1 MKELRSQ
8 QQPLGWAGFETAS
21 PLRLP
26 VSWHKEGRE
35 GGRAPARQQ
44 ANSSQPALAVWAVP
58 DQQLLGRSG
67 CRDHVRATLS
77 AARRLDGAPAAAHK
91 KALGAW
97 RRLGEPP
104 GGAWIRQRRRLA
116 ANARERRRMLVLNV
130 AFDRL
135 RSVVPALRGERKLSK
150 AETLQMAK
158 IYISMLSEL
167 VQEVAAGAP
176 GREVATQAPA
186 TPPGSDGNR
195 SPPAAFPGS
204 TN

>member
-1 MKELRSQ
+1 
-8 QQPLGWAGFETAS
+8 
-21 PLRLP
+21 
-26 VSWHKEGRE
+26 GRRK
-35 GGRAPARQQ
+35 G
-44 ANSSQPALAVWAVP
+44 
-58 DQQLLGRSG
+58 
-67 CRDHVRATLS
+67 
-77 AARRLDGAPAAAHK
+77 

-135 RSVVPALRGERKLSK
+135 RSVVPALRGEQKLSK

-195 SPPAAFPGS
+195 SPPRVVFVFWKGGGKKNENTLVRGATPLSLPCLYYVHGRRC
-204 TN
+204 TNRIKLGVVKALGREPHWRVDRTALGLRC

>member
-1 MKELRSQ
+1 MS
-8 QQPLGWAGFETAS
+8 GWLLIYVVVNDCSSCGEWIVKI
-21 PLRLP
+21 RLP
-26 VSWHKEGRE
+26 RSRQGNVG
-35 GGRAPARQQ
+35 AP
-44 ANSSQPALAVWAVP
+44 PAAW
-58 DQQLLGRSG
+58 
-67 CRDHVRATLS
+67 T
-77 AARRLDGAPAAAHK
+77 GAPAAAHK

-135 RSVVPALRGERKLSK
+135 RSVVPALRGEQKLSK

-204 TN
+204 PN